1 MTERAFPLAPSPHSP
16 APATPSLHLPF
27 EPICDEFY
35 GNGDR
40 FGKVLRAGDYNNDG
54 RADLAVSAPGKS
66 LTVDVGHEGMV
77 FALTSGGNFFD
88 SDPRNFSSA
97 RSLRQGSDGV
107 NDLVQANDGFG
118 Q

>member
-1 MTERAFPLAPSPHSP
+1 MQLGPFILSRRHWTQESPVGAFLF
-16 APATPSLHLPF
+16 TL
-27 EPICDEFY
+27 ICDEFY
-35 GNGDR
+35 GNGDH
-40 FGKVLRAGDYNNDG
+40 FGEVLRAGDYNNDG

-66 LTVDVGHEGMV
+66 LTADVGHEGMV
-77 FALTSGGNFFD
+77 FALTSGGNVFD

-107 NDLVQANDGFG
+107 NDLGQANDRFG